1 MGGACGSLLL
11 TGASGAKYI
20 PVAPESMMPVLAGAS
35 CECGACEGLQVGG
48 LQGKAESKELLA
60 KLFLE
65 LTNTALAVPPRHK
78 QERQLAGRLLAFF
91 SNSKQS
97 SGK

>member
-1 MGGACGSLLL
+1 MGGACGSLSL

-20 PVAPESMMPVLAGAS
+20 PVAPELMMSILAGVS
-35 CECGACEGLQVGG
+35 CVCGVVGGLLVGG
-48 LQGKAESKELLA
+48 LQGRAESSKLLA
-60 KLFLE
+60 KLLLE
-65 LTNTALAVPPRHK
+65 LTATALAVPPRHK

-97 SGK
+97 SSK